1 MLFISNDGK
10 ENAWEVLACKC
21 AVRWCCALNASFLEF
36 GRCLLEKTYLHLSAV
51 SNRTRSSVTCIRM
64 PESQDWKFIWE
75 DLSCSISEPIPALA
89 GRMISP
95 TSIPHVH
102 SVFYPWICVF
112 THKELSLEDQGN
124 PTYRSEI
131 FFWVFLCFFNIS
143 PFCLMFFFLV
153 RSWYNKQQH
162 NFPHA

>member
-89 GRMISP
+89 GWMMDQSLLP
-95 TSIPHVH
+95 AYLMYT
-102 SVFYPWICVF
+102 
-112 THKELSLEDQGN
+112 LSFILDFVSLHTRNYRWRIKATQHIDQK
-124 PTYRSEI
+124 YSFES
-131 FFWVFLCFFNIS
+131 FFVSLTFLLSAWCFFS
-143 PFCLMFFFLV
+143 
-153 RSWYNKQQH
+153 
-162 NFPHA
+162 